1 MFLLGYIQ
9 YSDTWRTVIK
19 GTKRVTNIFRK
30 QWCRSME
37 KSFCINQNVS
47 EDIYTI
53 LYILVLWL
61 ETRLLKFRIVFL
73 WIILI
78 YTWITLL
85 NNINYWVFVDLANSN
100 VVKDYLVLEAI
111 LNWWF
116 LGKLLNDSLS
126 FPECRDALHQ

>member
-47 EDIYTI
+47 EDIYIYNTLYFDLVIRNKAVEISDCI
-53 LYILVLWL
+53 LMNYI
-61 ETRLLKFRIVFL
+61 
-73 WIILI
+73 
-78 YTWITLL
+78 
-85 NNINYWVFVDLANSN
+85 DLYL
-100 VVKDYLVLEAI
+100 DYPI
-111 LNWWF
+111 
-116 LGKLLNDSLS
+116 K
-126 FPECRDALHQ
+126 QY

>member
-19 GTKRVTNIFRK
+19 GTKRVPNIFRK

-100 VVKDYLVLEAI
+100 VVKDYLVLGAI

>member
-61 ETRLLKFRIVFL
+61 ETRLLKFQIVFL

>member
-19 GTKRVTNIFRK
+19 GTKRVPNIFRK